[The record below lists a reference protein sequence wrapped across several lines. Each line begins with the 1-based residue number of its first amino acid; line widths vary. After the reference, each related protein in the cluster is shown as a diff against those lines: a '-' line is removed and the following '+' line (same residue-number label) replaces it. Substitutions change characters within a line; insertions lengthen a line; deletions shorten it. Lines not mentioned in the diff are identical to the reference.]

1 MYSPIL
7 PIRPGSD
14 NFIYLYENFYLS
26 VSNLVHIHKTG
37 IYMKHWVLWLILKA
51 ATIIEIGS
59 ESCFSTH
66 VYQTV
71 FIPRVWTDRLFYWK
85 ILD

>member
-1 MYSPIL
+1 
-7 PIRPGSD
+7 
-14 NFIYLYENFYLS
+14 
-26 VSNLVHIHKTG
+26 
-37 IYMKHWVLWLILKA
+37 MKHWVLWLILKA

>member
-1 MYSPIL
+1 
-7 PIRPGSD
+7 
-14 NFIYLYENFYLS
+14 
-26 VSNLVHIHKTG
+26 
-37 IYMKHWVLWLILKA
+37 MKHWVLWLILKA
-51 ATIIEIGS
+51 ATIRN
-59 ESCFSTH
+59 CKSTQH